1 MANQTELF
9 IAVNHNWSEFETG
22 LAIIILA
29 LVDVGAILLNLMV
42 MCIIFTDRVLRE
54 KTDCFLIANLAFSD
68 LLVAATIIP
77 FSINTLINRSQTYS
91 SATSF
96 FIGFA
101 NFVFCIGSIMTLMLL
116 VIDQTLVIKWPLRYD
131 TFRTRKTALVASVS
145 AWLYSTGCALPPM
158 FGLSS
163 YNCFISNI
171 GPCSDY
177 EWAGTNSAV
186 VFTVIVTTASWGLA
200 AIVTVICY
208 IQIAIIAVKQ
218 SKIAE
223 SVKYGSDILRSSRE
237 RCISASVL
245 QAASSNG
252 ADEGGIGDKTCV
264 TTVSDHSSRKSRIS
278 AIFIRHKV
286 SSNEIE
292 TPVLSRNISV
302 NYGVAT
308 IVNSMAVNILAIE
321 AQQGHLTSAILSVPS
336 NNMAKS
342 SATRRRLEKVKRL
355 NHVWR
360 PAKTLL
366 LIICAYFCTWSPFC
380 ILLMIEIAQKR
391 KIFPNLSLVFL
402 WMGHSSSLL
411 NPVLYFLRY
420 ERFRSTARRFWK
432 KVLAKC
438 VRH

>member
-1 MANQTELF
+1 MTNQTESF
-9 IAVNHNWSEFETG
+9 TTVNNNWSEFETG
-22 LAIIILA
+22 LAIIILT

-68 LLVAATIIP
+68 FLVAATIMP
-77 FSINTLINRSQTYS
+77 FSINILINKNQTYS
-91 SATSF
+91 SSTSF

-116 VIDQTLVIKWPLRYD
+116 VIDQTLIIKWPLKYES
-131 TFRTRKTALVASVS
+131 FRTRKTALVASVS
-145 AWLYSTGCALPPM
+145 AWLYNTGCALPPM

-200 AIVTVICY
+200 SIVTVICY
-208 IQIAIIAVKQ
+208 IQIAIIAVRQ
-218 SKIAE
+218 SKKAE
-223 SVKYGSDILRSSRE
+223 NAKQTSNVLRSSRE
-237 RCISASVL
+237 RYISVSVL
-245 QAASSNG
+245 QAGSSNG
-252 ADEGGIGDKTCV
+252 ADDSRIGDKTCIASLSNDSPRRSKV
-264 TTVSDHSSRKSRIS
+264 S
-278 AIFIRHKV
+278 AIFMKHKI
-286 SSNEIE
+286 SSNVAATSVVSKEI
-292 TPVLSRNISV
+292 SAKA
-302 NYGVAT
+302 GVSD
-308 IVNSMAVNILAIE
+308 IINSMASTIVAIE
-321 AQQGHLTSAILSVPS
+321 AQQAHLTSAMLSVPS
-336 NNMAKS
+336 SSMAKS
-342 SATRRRLEKVKRL
+342 PGTRRRLEKMKRL
-355 NHVWR
+355 NLVWR

-380 ILLMIEIAQKR
+380 VLLMIEIAQRR
-391 KIFPNLSLVFL
+391 KIYSNLSLIFL
-402 WMGHSSSLL
+402 WIGHSSSLL

-420 ERFRSTARRFWK
+420 ERFRSTAKRFWN

-438 VRH
+438 LRH